1 MFSPGVENNAKPFI
15 LASTGDRN
23 NISSSGNDL
32 GFLAR
37 TKEGMLFHYMT
48 SYS

>member
-1 MFSPGVENNAKPFI
+1 MFSPDAENNAKPFI

-32 GFLAR
+32 EFLAR
-37 TKEGMLFHYMT
+37 NKEGMRFHYMI
-48 SYS
+48 S